1 MYSKA
6 ENQLSDTQN
15 DPNHSEGVKKS
26 VSMFFEPNKDEPL
39 SKL

>member
-1 MYSKA
+1 MDSKA

-15 DPNHSEGVKKS
+15 DPNHSEGVKKM
-26 VSMFFEPNKDEPL
+26 VSMAFGFNKCGPL